1 MNEEIEQIKEE
12 VIELLK
18 NKRYSNL
25 NKYMDQINNQDIPA
39 LFEEL
44 SQEDMETF

>member
-1 MNEEIEQIKEE
+1 MNEEIELIKEE

-25 NKYMDQINNQDIPA
+25 NKYM
-39 LFEEL
+39 EEISL
-44 SQEDMETF
+44 YTQEEGVRLQVF